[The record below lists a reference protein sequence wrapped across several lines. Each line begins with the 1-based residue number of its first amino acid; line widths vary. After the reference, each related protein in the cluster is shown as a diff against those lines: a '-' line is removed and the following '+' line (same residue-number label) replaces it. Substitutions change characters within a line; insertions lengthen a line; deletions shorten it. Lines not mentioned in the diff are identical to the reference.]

1 MIVALIALLLLAA
14 CLLLRGTDWTR
25 PHIVLLVPWYGAVAL
40 SQLRLTSYQTPW
52 SSSLSVLAL
61 AGPLILALA
70 SSIAD
75 GGGSRAAFAH
85 VIDVRLDHGRLRMVV
100 RGLLLGALVGSIIK
114 FKVQGGLALFSS
126 DIDATRGTFHIPG
139 PVTLLTDGFFLSA
152 WLNLIGMYAT
162 RRRGRPV
169 STADLLLL
177 GISVFGATASASRNT
192 ILLTLAVPFIFA
204 YVIGILRRPSL
215 TVAVALV
222 VAFLAISSGLF
233 YIRTNQHSGSAFE
246 SSFYSVTVPQTPLL
260 LRPFLPIYVSTTAP
274 FETLNRITKA
284 FPLQFPYE
292 HGWYSIS
299 LLPKQTHLHRAN
311 LYAATAVLSEPYY
324 FNVATYEG
332 PLYGDGGPAGVLL
345 GSALIGLA
353 IGVLRR
359 RLARRASLAGAAV
372 WAYVT
377 YTIFFMAYD
386 QLYSIF
392 FTTFTDIFTLWLAL
406 RFITA
411 TKKVHTLAARSQH
424 RSQFVP
430 RRDPVGQAGRGSR

>member
-1 MIVALIALLLLAA
+1 VIVSLIALVLLAA
-14 CLLLRGTDWTR
+14 CLLLRGKDWTR
-25 PHIVLLVPWYGAVAL
+25 PHIVLLVPWYAAVAL

-52 SSSLSVLAL
+52 SSRLSVLAL

-70 SSIAD
+70 SAIAD
-75 GGGSRAAFAH
+75 GGASRAAFAD
-85 VIDVRLDHGRLRMVV
+85 VIDVRIDQRRLRMVV
-100 RGLLLGALVGSIIK
+100 RGLLVGALVGSIVK
-114 FKVQGGLALFSS
+114 FKIQGGLALFSS
-126 DIDATRGTFHIPG
+126 DIDATRGTFHIPA

-152 WLNLIGMYAT
+152 WLNLIGIYAT
-162 RRRGRPV
+162 RRSGRPV
-169 STADLLLL
+169 SRADLLLL
-177 GISVFGATASASRNT
+177 GISVFGATANASRNT

-204 YVIGILRRPSL
+204 YVIGVLRRPSK

-222 VAFLAISSGLF
+222 VTFLAITSGLF

-246 SSFYSVTVPQTPLL
+246 SSFYSVTVPQTPLIF
-260 LRPFLPIYVSTTAP
+260 RPFLPIYVSTTAP
-274 FETLNRITKA
+274 FETLNRVTKA

-299 LLPKQTHLHRAN
+299 LFPKQTHLHRAN

-353 IGVLRR
+353 IGVFRR
-359 RLARRASLAGAAV
+359 RMARRPSLAGAAA

-392 FTTFTDIFTLWLAL
+392 LTTFTDIFILWLAL
-406 RFITA
+406 RFITG
-411 TKKVHTLAARSQH
+411 TQRLYSLAARPQ
-424 RSQFVP
+424 RRPQFVP
-430 RRDPVGQAGRGSR
+430 RRDPVGQAEQGSR